1 MNYQQ
6 TLERIQPLCEES
18 MNGARHRFSNIAI
31 PLGSLGLLQD
41 AIIQLAGIQRR
52 AKPEIGKRAVVVFC
66 ADNGVVAQGVTQCG
80 QEVTAIVTENL
91 NRKQTTVY
99 LMAEKAGVDVIP
111 VDIGVARD
119 VVGEKIRQCK
129 IMYGTNDMTEGP
141 AMSREQAIR
150 AIEVGIHMAEE
161 CKENGYELLCV
172 GEMGIGNTTSTS
184 AVTAALLG
192 LPVEQVTGRGAGLSS
207 EGLRRKIDAITRAI
221 AVNQP
226 DPADPVDV
234 VSRVGGLDIA
244 GMIGLFLGGA
254 ACGLPVVVDGVI
266 ACAAA
271 LCAARICPAARDY
284 MIVSHQSEE
293 PAGAI
298 LLGALEAK
306 PFITAGMRLG
316 EGTGAV
322 AAVVLLDLALAPY
335 LGMVSFEETDIEA
348 YQPLT

>member
-41 AIIQLAGIQRR
+41 AMIQLAGIQRR

-91 NRKQTTVY
+91 NRKQTTVC

-207 EGLRRKIDAITRAI
+207 EGLRRKIDAITRAL

-226 DPADPVDV
+226 DSADPVDV
-234 VSRVGGLDIA
+234 VSKVGGLDIA
-244 GMIGLFLGGA
+244 GMIGLYLGGA

-271 LCAARICPAARDY
+271 LCAARICPTARDY

-322 AAVVLLDLALAPY
+322 AAVALLDLALAPY

-348 YQPLT
+348 YQPLN